1 MWRCEVEM
9 TAAANVGDWAR
20 GWGCTVQVSASSS
33 RVGAE
38 GVLLSRVGA
47 GTRRALATSLFVAS
61 MMVISLAGA
70 PAATAQVAPAPPT
83 VSENGVIDLDL
94 EIMVELALNSSYR
107 VRQLNLGIDR
117 TQLRLRSQR
126 ARLRSSI
133 DLDLSAPDYR
143 SITENRW
150 NSDLGREELIHED
163 SRRLE
168 AELSV
173 RQPVILFGYPTNGY
187 LSLNN
192 RIYRYTQV
200 DESGDSDLRYYN
212 RAFVSYTQPLF
223 QPNEL
228 KNDLEEAELDL
239 EDAELGFY
247 EDVVEIIEDVSGD
260 YFDLFEEAYGAVIN
274 DSHVANL
281 AVAEEAATALAE
293 EDPDRGIELGQ
304 IRVEL
309 ANAREQLQQARSDF
323 RLEATSLKTRL
334 NIPETDSIALDPV
347 IDIRPVLIDAES
359 ATTFALELTPRMRQ
373 LDISYRENEI
383 NLDQTRGRGGVQV
396 DVRLTYGREM
406 QDPVFQQMWGEPT
419 NTYTIDVNGRIPIWD
434 WGERK
439 YRIQAAEV
447 GLRQTDLRREEVEN
461 QIRASVQSEVRNVTE
476 YQSRAL
482 AMEENLELA
491 RGLSEESL
499 ERYAE
504 GSLAVVDLLQTLRRE
519 ADTAQNLLDAY
530 LGWRQAITRLQ
541 EMTFYDFERGVPVLE
556 RFGIGIPGA
565 T

>member
-1 MWRCEVEM
+1 MRRCEVEM
-9 TAAANVGDWAR
+9 TAAAVNASEWAR
-20 GWGCTVQVSASSS
+20 GWRRTVQVSALAS
-33 RVGAE
+33 RVGAA
-38 GVLLSRVGA
+38 R
-47 GTRRALATSLFVAS
+47 RRALATSLFVAT
-61 MMVISLAGA
+61 MMAVSLGGA
-70 PAATAQVAPAPPT
+70 TAVTAQVAPAPPT
-83 VSENGVIDLDL
+83 LSENGVIDLDL
-94 EIMVELALNSSYR
+94 ELMVELALNSSYR

-143 SITENRW
+143 SITESRW

-200 DESGDSDLRYYN
+200 DEAGESDLRYYN

-247 EDVVEIIEDVSGD
+247 DDVVEIIEDVSGD

-274 DSHVANL
+274 ESHVANL
-281 AVAEEAATALAE
+281 TVAEDAATALAE
-293 EDPDRGIELGQ
+293 ADPSRAIELGQ

-334 NIPETDSIALDPV
+334 NVPETDSIALDPV
-347 IDIRPVLIDAES
+347 IDIRPVAIDAES

-383 NLDQTRGRGGVQV
+383 NLDQTRGRGGVQI

-406 QDPVFQQMWGEPT
+406 QDPIFQQMWGDPT

-491 RGLSEESL
+491 RDLSEESL

-504 GSLAVVDLLQTLRRE
+504 GSLAGVDLLQTRRRG
-519 ADTAQNLLDAY
+519 ADTAENLLDAY

-556 RFGIGIPGA
+556 RFGIGIPNA

>member
-1 MWRCEVEM
+1 MSTVGPM
-9 TAAANVGDWAR
+9 VLGMALSVAVATPIAAQ
-20 GWGCTVQVSASSS
+20 TTQQPVSL
-33 RVGAE
+33 
-38 GVLLSRVGA
+38 GVD
-47 GTRRALATSLFVAS
+47 
-61 MMVISLAGA
+61 
-70 PAATAQVAPAPPT
+70 
-83 VSENGVIDLDL
+83 GVIDLDL
-94 EIMVELALNSSYR
+94 ETMVDLALSSSYR

-126 ARLRSSI
+126 ARLRSSV
-133 DLDLSAPDYR
+133 DLELSAPDYR
-143 SITENRW
+143 SITESRW

-200 DESGDSDLRYYN
+200 DEAGQSDLRYYN
-212 RAFVSYTQPLF
+212 RAFVSYTQPIF

-228 KNDLEEAELDL
+228 KNDLEGAELDL

-247 EDVVEIIEDVSGD
+247 EDVVEIIEDVSRD
-260 YFDLFEEAYGAVIN
+260 YFGLFEEAYGAVIN
-274 DSHVANL
+274 EAHVANL
-281 AVAEEAATALAE
+281 TEAEESATTLSQA
-293 EDPDRGIELGQ
+293 DPGRAIELGQ

-309 ANAREQLQQARSDF
+309 ANAREQLQQARSEF

-347 IDIRPVLIDAES
+347 IDIRPVAIDAES

-373 LDISYRENEI
+373 LDIRYRENEI
-383 NLDQTRGRGGVQV
+383 QLDQTRGRGGVQV

-406 QDPVFQQMWGEPT
+406 QDPIFAQMWGQPT
-419 NTYTIDVNGRIPIWD
+419 NTYTIDVNGSIPIWD

-447 GLRQTDLRREEVEN
+447 GLRQTDLRREEVES
-461 QIRASVQSEVRNVTE
+461 QIRASVQNEVRNVTE

-491 RGLSEESL
+491 QQLSAESL
-499 ERYAE
+499 SLYAE
-504 GSLAVVDLLQTLRRE
+504 GGLAVVDLLQTLRRE
-519 ADTAQNLLDAY
+519 TDTAQNLLDAY
-530 LGWRQAITRLQ
+530 LGWRRAITRLQ
-541 EMTFYDFERGVPVLE
+541 EMTFYDFERGVPVLD
-556 RFGIGIPGA
+556 RFGIEIPDA

>member
-1 MWRCEVEM
+1 MATMKRM
-9 TAAANVGDWAR
+9 TAVAAMAM
-20 GWGCTVQVSASSS
+20 
-33 RVGAE
+33 
-38 GVLLSRVGA
+38 L
-47 GTRRALATSLFVAS
+47 
-61 MMVISLAGA
+61 LAGPGETA
-70 PAATAQVAPAPPT
+70 AQVAA
-83 VSENGVIDLDL
+83 SAASAGVGGIIDLDL
-94 EIMVELALNSSYR
+94 RVMVDLALYSSYR

-126 ARLRSSI
+126 ARLRSRV

-143 SITENRW
+143 SITESRW

-173 RQPVILFGYPTNGY
+173 RQPVILLGYPTNGY

-200 DESGDSDLRYYN
+200 DEAGDSDLRYYN

-247 EDVVEIIEDVSGD
+247 EDVVEIIEDVSND

-274 DSHVANL
+274 ESHVANL
-281 AVAEEAATALAE
+281 IVAEESAAALAE
-293 EDPDRGIELGQ
+293 DDPSRAIELGQ

-309 ANAREQLQQARSDF
+309 ANAREQLQQARSEF

-347 IDIRPVLIDAES
+347 IAIQPVLVDAET
-359 ATTFALELTPRMRQ
+359 ATTYALELTPRMRQ

-461 QIRASVQSEVRNVTE
+461 EIRASVQSEVRNVSE
-476 YQSRAL
+476 YQNRAL

-491 RGLSEESL
+491 QELSAESL
-499 ERYAE
+499 ELYT
-504 GSLAVVDLLQTLRRE
+504 GGGLAVVDLLQTLRRE
-519 ADTAQNLLDAY
+519 ADTAENLLDAY
-530 LGWRQAITRLQ
+530 LGWRRAITRLQ

-556 RFGIGIPGA
+556 RFGIEIPGA

>member
-1 MWRCEVEM
+1 MAM
-9 TAAANVGDWAR
+9 TARVAR
-20 GWGCTVQVSASSS
+20 TGRGTA
-33 RVGAE
+33 RV
-38 GVLLSRVGA
+38 
-47 GTRRALATSLFVAS
+47 ALAMLMAAATELGSAGSTAAQV
-61 MMVISLAGA
+61 AGA
-70 PAATAQVAPAPPT
+70 PE
-83 VSENGVIDLDL
+83 SLGVDGTIELDL
-94 EIMVELALNSSYR
+94 ELMVDLALSSSYR

-126 ARLRSSI
+126 ARLRSSV
-133 DLDLSAPDYR
+133 DLELSAPDYR

-150 NSDLGREELIHED
+150 NANLGREELIHED

-168 AELSV
+168 AELAV
-173 RQPVILFGYPTNGY
+173 RQPVIVFGYPTNGY

-200 DESGDSDLRYYN
+200 DESGDTDLRYYN

-247 EDVVEIIEDVSGD
+247 EDVVEIVEDVSGD
-260 YFDLFEEAYGAVIN
+260 YFGLFEEAYGAVIN
-274 DSHVANL
+274 ESHVANL
-281 AVAEEAATALAE
+281 AVAEQAATTLAE
-293 EDPDRGIELGQ
+293 GDPSRGIELGQ

-309 ANAREQLQQARSDF
+309 ANAREQLQQARSEF

-334 NIPETDSIALDPV
+334 NIPESDSIALDPV
-347 IDIRPVLIDAES
+347 IDIRPVAIDAET

-373 LDISYRENEI
+373 LDINYRENEL

-406 QDPVFQQMWGEPT
+406 QDPIFAQMWGEPT
-419 NTYTIDVNGRIPIWD
+419 NTYTIDVNGSIPIWD

-447 GLRQTDLRREEVEN
+447 GLRQTDLRREEVES

-491 RGLSEESL
+491 RQLSAESL
-499 ERYAE
+499 ELYS
-504 GSLAVVDLLQTLRRE
+504 GGGLAVVDLLQTLRRE
-519 ADTAQNLLDAY
+519 ADTAENLLDAY
-530 LGWRQAITRLQ
+530 LGWRRSITRLQ

-556 RFGIGIPGA
+556 RFGIEIPGA

>member
-1 MWRCEVEM
+1 MRRSEVEM
-9 TAAANVGDWAR
+9 TTAVNVGEWVGGGSAWA
-20 GWGCTVQVSASSS
+20 S
-33 RVGAE
+33 RA
-38 GVLLSRVGA
+38 GA
-47 GTRRALATSLFVAS
+47 GRRCALATSLFLAT
-61 MMVISLAGA
+61 MMVISLCGA
-70 PAATAQVAPAPPT
+70 PAATAQVAQTPQT
-83 VSENGVIDLDL
+83 LSENGVIDLDL
-94 EIMVELALNSSYR
+94 ELMVELALNSSYR

-143 SITENRW
+143 SITESRW

-200 DESGDSDLRYYN
+200 DEAGDSDLRYYN

-247 EDVVEIIEDVSGD
+247 DDVVEIIEDVSGD

-274 DSHVANL
+274 ESHVANL
-281 AVAEEAATALAE
+281 TVAEEAATALAE
-293 EDPDRGIELGQ
+293 EDPSRGIELGQ

-347 IDIRPVLIDAES
+347 IDIRPVAIDAES

-383 NLDQTRGRGGVQV
+383 NLDQTRGRGGVQI

>member
-1 MWRCEVEM
+1 MRRCEVEM
-9 TAAANVGDWAR
+9 TAAAVNASEWAR
-20 GWGCTVQVSASSS
+20 GWRRTVQVSALAS
-33 RVGAE
+33 RVGAA
-38 GVLLSRVGA
+38 R
-47 GTRRALATSLFVAS
+47 RRALATSLFVAT
-61 MMVISLAGA
+61 MMAISLGGA
-70 PAATAQVAPAPPT
+70 TAVTAQVAPAPPT
-83 VSENGVIDLDL
+83 LSESGVIDLDL
-94 EIMVELALNSSYR
+94 ELMVELALNSSYR

-143 SITENRW
+143 SITESRW

-200 DESGDSDLRYYN
+200 DEAGESDLRYYN

-247 EDVVEIIEDVSGD
+247 DDVVEIIEDVSGD

-274 DSHVANL
+274 ESHVANL
-281 AVAEEAATALAE
+281 TVAEDAATALAE
-293 EDPDRGIELGQ
+293 ADPSRGIELGQ

-334 NIPETDSIALDPV
+334 NVPETDSIALDPV
-347 IDIRPVLIDAES
+347 IDIRPVAIDAES

-383 NLDQTRGRGGVQV
+383 NLDQTRGRGGVQI

-406 QDPVFQQMWGEPT
+406 QDPIFQQMWGDPT

-491 RGLSEESL
+491 RDLSEESL

-556 RFGIGIPGA
+556 RFGIGIPNA

>member
-1 MWRCEVEM
+1 MEKGTGKKAGCRVRIGGASVILAGLVLLAS
-9 TAAANVGDWAR
+9 AAAA
-20 GWGCTVQVSASSS
+20 
-33 RVGAE
+33 
-38 GVLLSRVGA
+38 
-47 GTRRALATSLFVAS
+47 
-61 MMVISLAGA
+61 
-70 PAATAQVAPAPPT
+70 AQVAETADEGGI
-83 VSENGVIDLDL
+83 VDLDL
-94 EIMVELALNSSYR
+94 DVMVL
-107 VRQLNLGIDR
+107 
-117 TQLRLRSQR
+117 
-126 ARLRSSI
+126 
-133 DLDLSAPDYR
+133 
-143 SITENRW
+143 W

-192 RIYRYTQV
+192 RIYRYNQV
-200 DESGDSDLRYYN
+200 DEGGDSDLRYYN

-247 EDVVEIIEDVSGD
+247 EDVVEIIEDVSDD
-260 YFDLFEEAYGAVIN
+260 YFELFEEAYGAVIN
-274 DSHVANL
+274 ESHVANL
-281 AVAEEAATALAE
+281 GEAEQAATALAQR
-293 EDPDRGIELGQ
+293 DQSRAIELGQ

-309 ANAREQLQQARSDF
+309 ANAREQLQQARSEF

-334 NIPETDSIALDPV
+334 NIPESDSIALDPV
-347 IDIRPVLIDAES
+347 TDIRPIPIDVEA

-373 LDISYRENEI
+373 LDISYREDEI
-383 NLDQTRGRGGVQV
+383 QLDQTRGRGGVQV

-406 QDPVFQQMWGEPT
+406 QDPIFAQMWGAPT
-419 NTYTIDVNGRIPIWD
+419 NTYTIDVNGRVPIWD

-447 GLRQTDLRREEVEN
+447 GLRQTDLRREEVES
-461 QIRASVQSEVRNVTE
+461 QIRANVQSEVRNVSE
-476 YQSRAL
+476 YQNRAI

-491 RGLSEESL
+491 RQLSEESL
-499 ERYAE
+499 DLYAN
-504 GSLAVVDLLQTLRRE
+504 GDLAVVDLLQTLRRE
-519 ADTAQNLLDAY
+519 ADTAENLLDAY
-530 LGWRQAITRLQ
+530 LGWRRAITRLQ

-556 RFGIGIPGA
+556 RFGIGIPSA
-565 T
+565 S